1 MARAFSIARGWCA
14 HWVGFLLCLFSLK
27 QYIVAYSSK
36 HGSPSGI
43 VAVLATQFS
52 GVVAN
57 RPIPKPVWDASKTVY
72 VRYSSTSKRIYL
84 ESVDG
89 WRGGCFSPTQIYNTL
104 GPLSPLY
111 PLEIPGE
118 WMLEEELYVLDGI
131 ALNVYGTGI
140 GGDCDYL
147 KLRSGSETIVNARAH
162 GGSLDFM
169 HTKVTS
175 WDPSKNC
182 VDTNFDDGRSYINAI
197 FEVVVDTTETCKGVV
212 KNMGEAR
219 LDIEDCEI
227 AYLDCKPSESW
238 GISWKLRGLCN
249 NNSNEADYEGL
260 GVYGDIK
267 GSQIHGMYFG
277 HYCYGA
283 LNSVITRHTFDD
295 NAEYSLDPHN
305 A

>member
-1 MARAFSIARGWCA
+1 MAR
-14 HWVGFLLCLFSLK
+14 LLG
-27 QYIVAYSSK
+27 V
-36 HGSPSGI
+36 
-43 VAVLATQFS
+43 VAVLATNFS
-52 GVVAN
+52 RVVAN
-57 RPIPKPVWDASKTVY
+57 TPIPKPVCDASKTVS

-89 WRGGCFSPTQIYNTL
+89 SRGGCFSPSQIYNTL

-111 PLEIPGE
+111 PLETPGE

-131 ALNVYGTGI
+131 VLNVYGTDI

-147 KLRSGSETIVNARAH
+147 KLRSDSETIVSVRAH

-175 WDPSKNC
+175 WDPSKNG
-182 VDTNFDDGRSYINAI
+182 VDTDFDDGRSYISAI
-197 FEVVVDTTETCKGVV
+197 SEIVVDPTETCKGVA
-212 KNMGEAR
+212 KNNMGEAR

-227 AYLDCKPSESW
+227 AYLGYEASESW

-249 NNSNEADYEGL
+249 DNSNEADYEHL

-267 GSQIHGMYFG
+267 GSQIHDMYFG

-283 LNSVITRHTFDD
+283 KNSVITHNTFHD
-295 NAEYSLDPHN
+295 NAGYSLDPHN